1 MPLRRGMG
9 LVQHDDMTTPATD
22 HIRAARAADAA
33 QLLLLWALVFDDETA
48 GDTQPCLFVT

>member
-1 MPLRRGMG
+1 MG
-9 LVQHDDMTTPATD
+9 LVQHDDMSTPATD
-22 HIRAARAADAA
+22 HIRAARVADAA